1 MLEKP
6 LSDSPWQVGESFV
19 IFGMTAFP
27 ELLCVLEAALGVG
40 FVQTYNCASLP
51 LLPTPW
57 SQVTPF
63 AHLSG

>member
-40 FVQTYNCASLP
+40 FAQTYNCASLP
-51 LLPTPW
+51 LLPTP
-57 SQVTPF
+57 
-63 AHLSG
+63 